1 MPGLRA
7 SRGIVLLGIAL
18 TLATSAQAKKGKDDA
33 PGKPPA
39 SLSALTEC
47 RALSDDRARLACFDR
62 EVAALETK
70 VQTKEVAVVDRA
82 DVRKTRRSLFGIA
95 LPSIKLFDNDDEP
108 EIKEINAVI
117 QSVSR
122 DGEGHLVFTLDD
134 GATWAQTDDFPL
146 GNAVKPGSKVT
157 LKRGTF
163 GSFFADF
170 EKTVPVRAKR
180 IR

>member
-1 MPGLRA
+1 MTSLQLW
-7 SRGIVLLGIAL
+7 RGISLLGAAFVL
-18 TLATSAQAKKGKDDA
+18 VPAAQAKDSKKDTPA
-33 PGKPPA
+33 KPPA
-39 SLSALTEC
+39 SLVGLTQC
-47 RALSDDRARLACFDR
+47 RALADDKARLACFDR

-70 VQTKEVAVVDRA
+70 LESKEVAVVDRA

-117 QSVSR
+117 RSVSR
-122 DGEGHLVFTLDD
+122 DGEGHLVFTLED

-146 GNAVKPGSKVT
+146 GSAVKPGSKVT

>member
-1 MPGLRA
+1 MTGLRMW
-7 SRGIVLLGIAL
+7 RWITMLGAAVAL
-18 TLATSAQAKKGKDDA
+18 TSSVQAKDSKKDVPA
-33 PGKPPA
+33 KPPA
-39 SLSALTEC
+39 SLAALTQC
-47 RALSDDRARLACFDR
+47 RGLADDRARLACFDR

-70 VQTKEVAVVDRA
+70 LESKEVAVVDRA

-117 QSVSR
+117 RSVSR
-122 DGEGHLVFTLDD
+122 DGEGRLVFTLDD